1 MDTNLPNLD
10 IVEDIEEIMNDEP
23 TPQSIADTIEEVEK
37 VEEDTSPFVQTQP
50 KKKELSEKQKAHLEK
65 IRKLAFEKKA
75 EKTKAKKEALMKVE
89 AEHKPRSYKPR
100 KKKVTEEEKEQA
112 KKYEERTLKMEIKE
126 PREQEANKTSTPEDF
141 NPTHKEQLEAKK
153 KKQEETEKLSF
164 LNFMGNMEKYFIL
177 KDDYDRETNSKRNT
191 KTSTKTHITR
201 PQQHKAEPKQQHNVE
216 PQPNIIQVTQS
227 PFDNYFG

>member
-1 MDTNLPNLD
+1 MDTNLPSLD
-10 IVEDIEEIMNDEP
+10 IIDDIEEIMNDDDEV
-23 TPQSIADTIEEVEK
+23 TPEKVNQTIEEVEK
-37 VEEDTSPFVQTQP
+37 VEEDTSPFVQTEP

-100 KKKVTEEEKEQA
+100 KKKVTEQA
-112 KKYEERTLKMEIKE
+112 KKYEERTVKIDIKE
-126 PREQEANKTSTPEDF
+126 PREEKDIKTETPDDF
-141 NPTHKEQLEAKK
+141 NPTHKEQLENKK

-191 KTSTKTHITR
+191 KTPIT
-201 PQQHKAEPKQQHNVE
+201 QAKQSSKAEPKQQ
-216 PQPNIIQVTQS
+216 PQPSIIQVTQS